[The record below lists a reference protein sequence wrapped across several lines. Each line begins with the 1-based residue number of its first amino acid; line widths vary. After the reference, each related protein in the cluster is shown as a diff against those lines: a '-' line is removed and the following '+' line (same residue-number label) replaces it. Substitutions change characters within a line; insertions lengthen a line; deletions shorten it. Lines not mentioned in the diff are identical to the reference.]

1 MIRTFIAGLVILVI
15 ALALQ
20 FWFAASGIFLDL
32 SFATLIS
39 FAFIFEFWELLF
51 LTLFVVFAVNWQ
63 PAVSVDLIVFASF
76 PIAVYLIRKLLKWES
91 WFAAP
96 MAIIIGFCVLSF
108 VAAPGMFFAQLPH
121 FLLDLAAGLGFGALV
136 FYPLRHWGRP

>member
-1 MIRTFIAGLVILVI
+1 MIRTFIAGLVILLI
-15 ALALQ
+15 ALVLQ
-20 FWFAASGIFLDL
+20 FWFAAAGIFLDL

-51 LTLFVVFAVNWQ
+51 LVLFAAFVINWQ
-63 PAVSVDLIVFASF
+63 PAVSAEILVFALF
-76 PIAVYLIRKLLKWES
+76 PVVAYGIRKALTWES

-96 MAIIIGFCVLSF
+96 VAIVVGFLALYLI
-108 VAAPGMFFAQLPH
+108 AAPGMFFTRLPL

-136 FYPLRHWGRP
+136 FYPLRSWKR